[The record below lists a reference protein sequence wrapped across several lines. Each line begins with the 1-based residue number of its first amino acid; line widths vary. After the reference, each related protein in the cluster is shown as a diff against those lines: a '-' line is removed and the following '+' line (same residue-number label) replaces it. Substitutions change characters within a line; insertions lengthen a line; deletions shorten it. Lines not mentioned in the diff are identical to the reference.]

1 MYDKELKYNF
11 YNILAVKS
19 GVDKGLHFVYEGQ
32 PNEPNI
38 VLSDNNELKK
48 YVCKNLYVFSNNND
62 SDGEMII
69 ENECTCNYGKK
80 IYLRIL
86 LNTERL
92 MPTNEIDK
100 LFENRHVELDLNS
113 VLQNED
119 DCIYTETT
127 DGILVTFTHPINVH
141 SKFNKLANNPI
152 FASKPKPLFEG
163 FDVVAVPDENGN
175 LIDADGQRVTFD
187 VSGSSYMECDNLPI
201 DSPLVPTYS
210 ANVNQQYDNRV
221 AETLAMSSIAIFFIA
236 VAFIWY
242 SINLMYKGVGSLLK
256 MAGIY
261 EYEKIIT
268 YLNYIEIFGLFV
280 VIITSIVIVS
290 VSKTHDETVKNLM
303 TSFILII
310 LTIVFSIIAYMKKRS
325 EDKFGIPSDVNFS
338 EGDDAKPAKNVK
350 KAWKNAR
357 FLLCALKMAKCD
369 GSDDDDD
376 NRSISSSGSSGSS
389 SISSSGSS
397 SGSINGSLLSA
408 SDETFSSSS
417 RRF

>member
-38 VLSDNNELKK
+38 VLSDNKELKK

-92 MPTNEIDK
+92 MPENEIDK
-100 LFENRHVELDLNS
+100 LFENSHVEIDLNR

-119 DCIYTETT
+119 DCIYTETA
-127 DGILVTFTHPINVH
+127 DGILVTFTHPIDVH
-141 SKFNKLANNPI
+141 SKFNTLAKNPI
-152 FASKPKPLFEG
+152 FSSKPKSLFEG
-163 FDVVAVPDENGN
+163 FEVVAVPDASGNFVDANGQLVN
-175 LIDADGQRVTFD
+175 FD

-221 AETLAMSSIAIFFIA
+221 AETLAMSSIAIFFIV
-236 VAFIWY
+236 VAGIWY
-242 SINLMYKGVGSLLK
+242 SINLMYKGVGSLLV
-256 MAGIY
+256 MFGIDDWTA
-261 EYEKIIT
+261 IIK
-268 YLNYIEIFGLFV
+268 YLNYFEIFGLFA

-290 VSKTHDETVKNLM
+290 VSKTDEDLVKNLM

-325 EDKFGIPSDVNFS
+325 VDKFGLPDSVNIY
-338 EGDDAKPAKNVK
+338 DDEAVK
-350 KAWKNAR
+350 TAWKNAR

-369 GSDDDDD
+369 NVAGDADSDDATGI
-376 NRSISSSGSSGSS
+376 RSSSSTIISDFSDDSS
-389 SISSSGSS
+389 SI
-397 SGSINGSLLSA
+397 GSINPRRLS
-408 SDETFSSSS
+408 
-417 RRF
+417 

>member
-38 VLSDNNELKK
+38 VLSDNKELKK

-92 MPTNEIDK
+92 MPENEIDK
-100 LFENRHVELDLNS
+100 LFENSHVEIDLNR

-119 DCIYTETT
+119 DCIYTETA
-127 DGILVTFTHPINVH
+127 DGILVTFTHPIDVH
-141 SKFNKLANNPI
+141 SKFNTLANNPI
-152 FASKPKPLFEG
+152 FSSKPKSLFEG
-163 FDVVAVPDENGN
+163 FEVVAVPDASGNFVDANGQLVN
-175 LIDADGQRVTFD
+175 FD

-221 AETLAMSSIAIFFIA
+221 AETLAMSSIAIFFIV
-236 VAFIWY
+236 VAGIWY
-242 SINLMYKGVGSLLK
+242 SINLMYKGVGSFLV
-256 MAGIY
+256 MTFGIDDWTV
-261 EYEKIIT
+261 IIK
-268 YLNYIEIFGLFV
+268 YLNYFEIFGLFAV
-280 VIITSIVIVS
+280 IFISIIIITPA
-290 VSKTHDETVKNLM
+290 VSKTDEDLVKNLM

-325 EDKFGIPSDVNFS
+325 VDKFGLPNNI
-338 EGDDAKPAKNVK
+338 DDLDMITPDQVK
-350 KAWKNAR
+350 IEWKNAR

-369 GSDDDDD
+369 NVAVDAGSVEGVGDF
-376 NRSISSSGSSGSS
+376 RSSSTISSRSDFSLMSAPSRDTLTTRSSD
-389 SISSSGSS
+389 I
-397 SGSINGSLLSA
+397 
-408 SDETFSSSS
+408 F
-417 RRF
+417 

>member
-38 VLSDNNELKK
+38 VLSDNKELKK
-48 YVCKNLYVFSNNND
+48 SVCKNLYVFSNNND

-92 MPTNEIDK
+92 MPENEIDK
-100 LFENRHVELDLNS
+100 LFENSHVEIDLNR

-119 DCIYTETT
+119 DCIYTETA
-127 DGILVTFTHPINVH
+127 DGILVTFTHPIDVH
-141 SKFNKLANNPI
+141 SKFNTLAKNPI
-152 FASKPKPLFEG
+152 FSSKPKSLFEG
-163 FDVVAVPDENGN
+163 FEVVAVPDACGNFVDANGQLVN
-175 LIDADGQRVTFD
+175 FD

-221 AETLAMSSIAIFFIA
+221 AETLAMSSIAIFFIV
-236 VAFIWY
+236 VAGIWY
-242 SINLMYKGVGSLLK
+242 SINLMYKGLGSLLVIIGIVDWQRLIK
-256 MAGIY
+256 MF
-261 EYEKIIT
+261 
-268 YLNYIEIFGLFV
+268 NYFELFGLFA

-290 VSKTHDETVKNLM
+290 VSKTDEDLVKNLM

-325 EDKFGIPSDVNFS
+325 VDKFGLPNNID
-338 EGDDAKPAKNVK
+338 GLDTITKDQVK
-350 KAWKNAR
+350 IAWK
-357 FLLCALKMAKCD
+357 C
-369 GSDDDDD
+369 
-376 NRSISSSGSSGSS
+376 
-389 SISSSGSS
+389 
-397 SGSINGSLLSA
+397 
-408 SDETFSSSS
+408 
-417 RRF
+417 

>member
-38 VLSDNNELKK
+38 VLSDNKELKK

-92 MPTNEIDK
+92 MPENEIDK
-100 LFENRHVELDLNS
+100 LFENSHVEIDLNR

-119 DCIYTETT
+119 DCIYTETA
-127 DGILVTFTHPINVH
+127 DGILVTFTHPIDVH
-141 SKFNKLANNPI
+141 SKFNTLAKNPI
-152 FASKPKPLFEG
+152 FSSKPKSLFEG
-163 FDVVAVPDENGN
+163 FEVVAVPDACGNFVDANGQLVN
-175 LIDADGQRVTFD
+175 FD

-221 AETLAMSSIAIFFIA
+221 AETLAMSSIAIFFIV
-236 VAFIWY
+236 VAGIWY
-242 SINLMYKGVGSLLK
+242 SINLMYKGFGSLLV
-256 MAGIY
+256 MTFSIHDWQRL
-261 EYEKIIT
+261 INMF
-268 YLNYIEIFGLFV
+268 NYFEIFGLFAV
-280 VIITSIVIVS
+280 IFISIIIITPA
-290 VSKTHDETVKNLM
+290 VSKTDEDLVKNLM
-303 TSFILII
+303 KSFILII
-310 LTIVFSIIAYMKKRS
+310 LTVVFSIIAYMKKRS
-325 EDKFGIPSDVNFS
+325 EKRFGIPSSIEFDEDSTDVQKENN
-338 EGDDAKPAKNVK
+338 DDKVK
-350 KAWKNAR
+350 KAWENAR
-357 FLLCALKMAKCD
+357 FLLCRLTNCD
-369 GSDDDDD
+369 KVGPDPTA
-376 NRSISSSGSSGSS
+376 GV
-389 SISSSGSS
+389 
-397 SGSINGSLLSA
+397 
-408 SDETFSSSS
+408 
-417 RRF
+417 

>member
-38 VLSDNNELKK
+38 VLSDNKELKK

-92 MPTNEIDK
+92 MPENEIDK
-100 LFENRHVELDLNS
+100 LFENSHVEIDLNR

-119 DCIYTETT
+119 DCIYTETA
-127 DGILVTFTHPINVH
+127 DGILVTFTHPIDVH
-141 SKFNKLANNPI
+141 SKFNTLAKNPI
-152 FASKPKPLFEG
+152 FSSKPKSLFEG
-163 FDVVAVPDENGN
+163 FEVVAVPDACGNFVDANGQLVN
-175 LIDADGQRVTFD
+175 FD

-221 AETLAMSSIAIFFIA
+221 AETLAMSSIAIFFIV
-236 VAFIWY
+236 VAGIWY
-242 SINLMYKGVGSLLK
+242 SINLMYKGLGSLLVIIGIVDWQRLIK
-256 MAGIY
+256 MF
-261 EYEKIIT
+261 
-268 YLNYIEIFGLFV
+268 NYFELFGLFA

-290 VSKTHDETVKNLM
+290 VSKTDEDLVKNLM

-325 EDKFGIPSDVNFS
+325 VDKFGLPNNID
-338 EGDDAKPAKNVK
+338 GLDTITKDQVK
-350 KAWKNAR
+350 IAWENAR
-357 FLLCALKMAKCD
+357 FLLCRLKMANCD
-369 GSDDDDD
+369 KVAGDADSDAATGI
-376 NRSISSSGSSGSS
+376 R
-389 SISSSGSS
+389 
-397 SGSINGSLLSA
+397 
-408 SDETFSSSS
+408 SSSS
-417 RRF
+417 TISSDLGSFGSDRGSSMRPPSVD